1 VKVGSL
7 RRQGEDEIGAMEGV
21 LRGAAGLAPKV
32 RREIGQLQRP
42 QLTPRQVP
50 LSSRQATPFKI
61 ADEPA
66 RLMVWV

>member
-1 VKVGSL
+1 MKSAQW
-7 RRQGEDEIGAMEGV
+7 REFFEGV
-21 LRGAAGLAPKV
+21 LGLAPKAGRES
-32 RREIGQLQRP
+32 RRFQKR

-61 ADEPA
+61 SGEPP

>member
-1 VKVGSL
+1 MKSA
-7 RRQGEDEIGAMEGV
+7 QWWESWEGV
-21 LRGAAGLAPKV
+21 SGLAPKTGSENG
-32 RREIGQLQRP
+32 RLQRR